1 MKYSAFLLN
10 CLLYSL
16 PLRQKGHVCDWLT
29 EWVTHWKRV
38 EHFSHSTAMDN
49 TITPIDWWD
58 LGNDPPDEST
68 LGTEKPDLE
77 RLVDGVAED
86 QVAAPQDAAANR
98 PKQDRQRWEKKISC
112 KPIIFSPP
120 HYVPYFR
127 VMDPD
132 RFWLFG
138 QLFNQLSRIFITMG
152 MGMSIS

>member
-1 MKYSAFLLN
+1 M
-10 CLLYSL
+10 
-16 PLRQKGHVCDWLT
+16 
-29 EWVTHWKRV
+29 
-38 EHFSHSTAMDN
+38 
-49 TITPIDWWD
+49 
-58 LGNDPPDEST
+58 
-68 LGTEKPDLE
+68 E

-86 QVAAPQDAAANR
+86 QVPAPQDAAANR

-152 MGMSIS
+152 MGMSISLGSIQYTCMLAPTPGQLQVNTLK